1 MRSPFS
7 GPTEAIPLLS
17 SFETRGQSTLKQM
30 HLLNKR
36 FRDNAE
42 GEGILF
48 LGWNLPGNLRDYYN
62 CCFKCSLKKSI
73 SKMN

>member
-7 GPTEAIPLLS
+7 GQTEAIPLLS
-17 SFETRGQSTLKQM
+17 SFETRGQSILKQM

-48 LGWNLPGNLRDYYN
+48 LAGICLV
-62 CCFKCSLKKSI
+62 I
-73 SKMN
+73 